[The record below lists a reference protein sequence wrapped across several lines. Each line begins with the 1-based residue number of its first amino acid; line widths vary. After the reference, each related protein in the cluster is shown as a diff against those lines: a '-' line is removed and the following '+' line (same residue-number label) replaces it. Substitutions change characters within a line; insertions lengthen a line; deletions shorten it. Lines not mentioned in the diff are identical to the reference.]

1 MQRRIQMQMLFTAA
15 TENEL
20 EAAITEEAEQ
30 VSSLLTDFWN
40 FIKSILPSLGSA
52 LLVLII
58 GVMLSKALMKIIKRT
73 LRKTNIDP
81 TANSFLSSV
90 IRVLLYAIVAVIVL
104 SVLNVPMDSIVTV
117 IGTAGLA
124 IGLALQDSLAN
135 VAGGFL
141 IMFTK
146 PLKVGDLV
154 KFGDVTGTVKS
165 VGILQTKLILGD
177 QTIVVIP
184 NGQVSEAVIVNYS
197 EKSHRR
203 LDLEIGISYEDDFE
217 QAKQLIH
224 EIIAAHPLAL
234 EDPAPLVRVGAF
246 GDNAV
251 ILYVKVWCDN
261 DNYWDLHYDMHEQI
275 KKSFDENG
283 ISFPYL
289 QMDVHMSK

>member
-1 MQRRIQMQMLFTAA
+1 MNILLTADM
-15 TENEL
+15 ENQL
-20 EAAITEEAEQ
+20 EAAITEEASH
-30 VSSLLTDFWN
+30 VSTLLTDFWN

-52 LLVLII
+52 VIVLFV
-58 GVMLSKALMKIIKRT
+58 GMMLSKALMKVIKRT
-73 LRKTNIDP
+73 LKKSSIDP
-81 TANSFLSSV
+81 TAVSFLSSV
-90 IRVLLYAIVAVIVL
+90 ISVALHAIVAVIVL

-184 NGQVSEAVIVNYS
+184 NGQISEAIIVNYS
-197 EKSHRR
+197 EKELRR
-203 LDLEIGISYEDDFE
+203 LDLEIGISYNDDFE
-217 QAKQLIH
+217 LAKEVISGLIT
-224 EIIAAHPLAL
+224 AHPLAV
-234 EDPAPLVRVGAF
+234 EEPAPLVRVGAF

-251 ILYVKVWCDN
+251 ILHVRAWCAN
-261 DNYWDLHYDMHEQI
+261 ENYWNLHYDLHEQI
-275 KKSFDENG
+275 KKAFDENG
-283 ISFPYL
+283 ISFPYP
-289 QMDVHMSK
+289 QMDVHVDK

>member
-1 MQRRIQMQMLFTAA
+1 MQVFLTAA
-15 TENEL
+15 PDNEL
-20 EAAITEEAEQ
+20 STAITEEAEQ
-30 VSSLLTDFWN
+30 MSSLLSGFWN
-40 FIKSILPSLGSA
+40 FIKSILPSVGSA
-52 LLVLII
+52 VLVLVV
-58 GVMLSKALMKIIKRT
+58 GMMLSKALMKVIKRT
-73 LRKTNIDP
+73 LRKTSIDP
-81 TANSFLSSV
+81 TATSFLSSV
-90 IRVLLYAIVAVIVL
+90 ISVLLYAIVAVIVL

-165 VGILQTKLILGD
+165 VGILQTKLILAD
-177 QTIVVIP
+177 QTVVIIP

-197 EKSHRR
+197 EKELRR
-203 LDLEIGISYEDDFE
+203 LDLEIGISYDDDFE
-217 QAKQLIH
+217 QAKQLIQ
-224 EIIAAHPLAL
+224 EIVAAHPMAV

-251 ILYVKVWCDN
+251 ILYVKVWCRN
-261 DNYWDLHYDMHEQI
+261 DNYWDLHYDMHELI

-283 ISFPYL
+283 ISFPYP
-289 QMDVHMSK
+289 QMDVHMQK

>member
-1 MQRRIQMQMLFTAA
+1 MNVLLTADM
-15 TENEL
+15 ENQL
-20 EAAITEEAEQ
+20 EAAITEEASH
-30 VSSLLTDFWN
+30 VSTLLTDFWN

-52 LLVLII
+52 VIVLFV
-58 GVMLSKALMKIIKRT
+58 GMMLSKALMKVIKRT
-73 LRKTNIDP
+73 LKKSSIDP
-81 TANSFLSSV
+81 TAVSFLSSV
-90 IRVLLYAIVAVIVL
+90 ISVALHAIVAVIVL

-184 NGQVSEAVIVNYS
+184 NGQISEAIIVNYS
-197 EKSHRR
+197 EKELRR
-203 LDLEIGISYEDDFE
+203 LDLEIGISYNDDFE
-217 QAKQLIH
+217 LAKEVISGLIT
-224 EIIAAHPLAL
+224 AHPLAV
-234 EDPAPLVRVGAF
+234 EEPAPLVRVGAF

-251 ILYVKVWCDN
+251 ILHVRAWCAN
-261 DNYWDLHYDMHEQI
+261 ENYWNLHYDLHEQI
-275 KKSFDENG
+275 KKAFDENG
-283 ISFPYL
+283 ISFPYP
-289 QMDVHMSK
+289 QMDVHVDK

>member
-1 MQRRIQMQMLFTAA
+1 MQVFLTAVPD
-15 TENEL
+15 NEL
-20 EAAITEEAEQ
+20 SAAITEEAEQ
-30 VSSLLTDFWN
+30 MSSLLSGFWN
-40 FIKSILPSLGSA
+40 FIKSILPSIGSA
-52 LLVLII
+52 VLVLVV
-58 GVMLSKALMKIIKRT
+58 GMMLSKALMKIIKRT
-73 LRKTNIDP
+73 LRKTSIDP
-81 TANSFLSSV
+81 TATSFLSSV

-165 VGILQTKLILGD
+165 VGILQTKLILAD
-177 QTIVVIP
+177 QTIVIIP

-197 EKSHRR
+197 EKELRR
-203 LDLEIGISYEDDFE
+203 LDLEIGISYDDDFE
-217 QAKQLIH
+217 KAKQLIQ
-224 EIIAAHPLAL
+224 EIVAAHPMAV

-251 ILYVKVWCDN
+251 ILYVKVWCRN
-261 DNYWDLHYDMHEQI
+261 DNYWDLHYDMHELI

-283 ISFPYL
+283 VSFPYP
-289 QMDVHMSK
+289 QMDVHVQK

>member
-1 MQRRIQMQMLFTAA
+1 MRIFLTAA
-15 TENEL
+15 TENEF

-30 VSSLLTDFWN
+30 VSTLLTDFWN
-40 FIKSILPSLGSA
+40 FIKSILPSLGAA

-58 GVMLSKALMKIIKRT
+58 GMMLSKALMKIIKRT
-73 LRKTNIDP
+73 LHKTNIDP
-81 TANSFLSSV
+81 TANSFLSS
-90 IRVLLYAIVAVIVL
+90 IISVLLHAIVAVIVL

-154 KFGDVTGTVKS
+154 KFGDITGTVKS

-184 NGQVSEAVIVNYS
+184 NGQVSEAVIINYS
-197 EKSHRR
+197 EKSQRR

-217 QAKQLIH
+217 KAKRLIH
-224 EIIAAHPLAL
+224 EIITAHPLAL
-234 EDPAPLVRVGAF
+234 EDPAPLVRVGAL
-246 GDNAV
+246 GNNAV

-261 DNYWDLHYDMHEQI
+261 GDYWDLHYDMHEMI

-283 ISFPYL
+283 ISFPYP
-289 QMDVHMSK
+289 QMDVHLNQ